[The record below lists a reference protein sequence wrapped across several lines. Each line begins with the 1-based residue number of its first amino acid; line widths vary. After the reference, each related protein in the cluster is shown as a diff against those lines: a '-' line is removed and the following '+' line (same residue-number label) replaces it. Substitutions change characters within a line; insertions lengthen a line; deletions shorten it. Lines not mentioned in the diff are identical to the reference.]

1 MLHNYTPS
9 IESLTLIPSS
19 GGRFEV
25 VADDTVVF
33 SKKEIGR
40 HAESGE
46 VVKLFEEKMGV
57 TAQPFK

>member
-1 MLHNYTPS
+1 MHNYTPS

-25 VADDTVVF
+25 LADDTVIY
-33 SKKEIGR
+33 SKKETGR
-40 HAESGE
+40 HAEPGE
-46 VVKLFEEKMGV
+46 VVKLFQEKMGV